1 MATANLPAP
10 AVGNSNL
17 PVAPGETSSSAIAA
31 REKASVEARFIMAVN
46 RPRDFETSRRRLMD
60 ACKRP
65 GFAEVARYSK
75 PVGRE
80 RITGLSIRFAEEARV
95 LWGNMDVTVLLVF
108 DDDMR
113 RIYRVQGIDLETNA
127 TEAVDVMVEKF
138 VERRQTRDGME
149 IIGSRT
155 NTSGQTVYKI
165 RATEDDLA
173 VKAGAQISKQRRNC
187 ILALLPADVKEECE
201 NQCIATLAKA
211 DAEDPGAARKK
222 LLDAFWTFGVTP
234 AQIVELLGHP
244 VEQMNPS
251 ELTLFRSYYTAL
263 KDGEATWAAIVE
275 AHTGKAAKPT
285 EQPAKPAKGTA
296 GLASALKK
304 EPTNGKDQPLAP
316 DDSPIDDRDD
326 GSLSL

>member
-1 MATANLPAP
+1 MATANLPVP
-10 AVGNSNL
+10 ITNNL
-17 PVAPGETSSSAIAA
+17 PVAAGETSSSAIAA
-31 REKASVEARFIMAVN
+31 REKASVEARFIMAAN
-46 RPRDFETSRRRLMD
+46 RPRDFETSRRRLVD

-65 GFAEVARYSK
+65 GFAAMARYSK

-80 RITGLSIRFAEEARV
+80 RIEGLSIRFAEEARV

-155 NTSGQTVYKI
+155 NTSGQTVYKV

-173 VKAGAQISKQRRNC
+173 VKVNAQVAKSRRNC

-201 NQCIATLAKA
+201 AQAIATLTKR
-211 DAEDPGAARKK
+211 DQEDPGAARKAILDSFWK
-222 LLDAFWTFGVTP
+222 LGVTP
-234 AQIVELLGHP
+234 AQIVEVLGHA
-244 VEQMNPS
+244 VEQINPA
-251 ELTLFRSYYTAL
+251 ELSLLRSYYTAL
-263 KDGEATWAAIVE
+263 KDGEATWASIVE
-275 AHTGKAAKPT
+275 AHTGKTAKPDAPA
-285 EQPAKPAKGTA
+285 QPTKGVE
-296 GLASALKK
+296 GLKAAVGKKTSATPPL
-304 EPTNGKDQPLAP
+304 EPDT
-316 DDSPIDDRDD
+316 SPIDDSDA
-326 GSLSL
+326 L

>member
-1 MATANLPAP
+1 
-10 AVGNSNL
+10 
-17 PVAPGETSSSAIAA
+17 
-31 REKASVEARFIMAVN
+31 
-46 RPRDFETSRRRLMD
+46 
-60 ACKRP
+60 
-65 GFAEVARYSK
+65 
-75 PVGRE
+75 
-80 RITGLSIRFAEEARV
+80 
-95 LWGNMDVTVLLVF
+95 MDVTVLLVF

-222 LLDAFWTFGVTP
+222 LLDAFWNFGVTP

-275 AHTGKAAKPT
+275 AHTGKAAKPA
-285 EQPAKPAKGTA
+285 EAAQPTKGTDGLKAAIDKKKPAQA
-296 GLASALKK
+296 
-304 EPTNGKDQPLAP
+304 PLAP
-316 DDSPIDDRDD
+316 DTSPIDDTDA
-326 GSLSL
+326 L

>member
-1 MATANLPAP
+1 MATANLPVP
-10 AVGNSNL
+10 IGNNNNL
-17 PVAPGETSSSAIAA
+17 PIAAGETSSSAIAA
-31 REKASVEARFIMAVN
+31 REKASVEARFIMAMN

-60 ACKRP
+60 ACRRP

-222 LLDAFWTFGVTP
+222 LLDAFWNFGVTP

-275 AHTGKAAKPT
+275 AHTGKAAKPA
-285 EQPAKPAKGTA
+285 EAAQPTKGTDGLKAAIDKKKPAQA
-296 GLASALKK
+296 
-304 EPTNGKDQPLAP
+304 PLAP
-316 DDSPIDDRDD
+316 DTSPIDDTDA
-326 GSLSL
+326 L

>member
-1 MATANLPAP
+1 MATANLPVP
-10 AVGNSNL
+10 IGNNNNL
-17 PVAPGETSSSAIAA
+17 PIAAGETSSSAIAA
-31 REKASVEARFIMAVN
+31 REKASVEARFIMAMN

-60 ACKRP
+60 ACRRP

-108 DDDMR
+108 DD
-113 RIYRVQGIDLETNA
+113 E
-127 TEAVDVMVEKF
+127 MVEKF

-222 LLDAFWTFGVTP
+222 LLDAFWNFGVTP

-275 AHTGKAAKPT
+275 AHTGKAAKPA
-285 EQPAKPAKGTA
+285 EAAQPTKGTDGLKAAIDKKKPAQA
-296 GLASALKK
+296 
-304 EPTNGKDQPLAP
+304 PLAP
-316 DDSPIDDRDD
+316 DTSPIDDTDA
-326 GSLSL
+326 L